1 MSKKNIVL
9 ILADQLRAD
18 FCGCYGADF
27 LKTPNIDALANEGV
41 LYCDAITPSPACV
54 PARASLLTGKS
65 AFENRVL
72 DNAKWLRPDHDK
84 TGVKTWA
91 QSLSQNGY
99 STAAIGKMHFYPWDI
114 REGFQYRVIAED
126 KRHIEIDDD
135 YSIYL
140 KKRGLRR
147 LHGKEHEGFYENQG
161 AIISDIPHEHQIDKF
176 VCDETCEYLDFV
188 DKSRPFALF
197 VGFPGPH
204 CPYDP
209 TQEMLDKLEDA
220 KMPAAAQRTA
230 VSDMHLAKNIKD
242 NSCAWNG
249 VDLTQ
254 LTDDK
259 IEKVRKHY
267 AALVQMIDDHVGTIV
282 QKLKDNGLYD
292 DTTIIFTS
300 DHGDYLGDFG
310 MMGKGHFYKSACDI
324 PLIVKDASAKNVK
337 VEHPVSLTDVYS
349 TIMHFGG
356 VDVED
361 TSDSTLLAPFNKT
374 NANSRASVLGCNE
387 MGWMI
392 REHQYQ
398 LAVYYD
404 GAYEMYDLINDKDHQ
419 NNLVFNPEFKDKA
432 EEMRKEL
439 MSRVFAG
446 INAGNMDN
454 QAKHNNLIRDKGHDD
469 FNYEG
474 WQRPYPFCKP

>member
-27 LKTPNIDALANEGV
+27 LKTPNIDKLSQDGV
-41 LYCDAITPSPACV
+41 LYCDAVTPSPACV

-72 DNAKWLRPDHDK
+72 DNAKWLRPDHEK
-84 TGVKTWA
+84 TGTYTWA
-91 QSLSQNGY
+91 QSLAQNGY

-135 YSIYL
+135 YSIFL
-140 KKRGLRR
+140 KKRGYKR

-161 AIISDIPHEHQIDKF
+161 AIVSKIPDELQIDKF
-176 VCDETCEYLDFV
+176 VCDETLEYIDFV

-209 TQEMLDKLEDA
+209 TQKMLDNLQDSE
-220 KMPAAAQRTA
+220 MPMPCERTKD
-230 VSDMHLAKNIKD
+230 SDLHLAKNISD
-242 NSCAWNG
+242 NLCAWNG
-249 VDLTQ
+249 VDLNEFT
-254 LTDDK
+254 LEK
-259 IEKVRKHY
+259 KLKVRKYY
-267 AALVQMIDDHVGTIV
+267 AALVQMIDDHVGAIV
-282 QKLKDNGLYD
+282 QKLKDENLYD
-292 DTTIIFTS
+292 DTIIIFTS

-310 MMGKGHFYKSACDI
+310 MAGKGHFYKSATDI
-324 PLIVKDASAKNVK
+324 PLIVKNTGTTPQK

-349 TIMHFGG
+349 TIMNFAGIK
-356 VDVED
+356 VSD
-361 TSDSTLLAPFNKT
+361 TPDSTTLYPFGESKD
-374 NANSRASVLGCNE
+374 RASILGCNE
-387 MGWMI
+387 MGWML

-404 GAYEMYDLINDKDHQ
+404 GAYEMYDLINDKNQQH
-419 NNLVFNPEFKDKA
+419 NLINEPEFKEKA

-439 MSRVFAG
+439 MARVFKG
-446 INAGNMDN
+446 ISAGNMDN

-474 WQRPYPFCKP
+474 WQRPYPFGGV